1 MDKFESKLNKYIKK
15 LKQFAG
21 QVVQPVKK
29 PEYFL
34 CDKCSPDVGDCSHC
48 AVKMAEI
55 RKSKNL

>member
-1 MDKFESKLNKYIKK
+1 MDKFKPKLNKYIKK
-15 LKQFAG
+15 IKQLG
-21 QVVQPVKK
+21 GKPIKK
-29 PEYFL
+29 LEYFL

>member
-21 QVVQPVKK
+21 QVQPVKK
-29 PEYFL
+29 LEYFL

>member
-1 MDKFESKLNKYIKK
+1 MYESKLNKYIKK
-15 LKQFAG
+15 LKQLAG

-29 PEYFL
+29 LEYFL